1 MTRRIKTILI
11 IAGLLTVVLFI
22 SFAIY
27 QIKKESLVTSF
38 RNIEFSE
45 NDTVK
50 VATHTLN
57 NGECIESSVRIT
69 KNPIAN
75 SNDYNI
81 IVIFSNHEEND
92 NYKIEN
98 LTIKINSQNSTKIK
112 SIYYDDGKNSGISND
127 NINSKTDFRF
137 ESSSNY
143 IYLNIVVTDYS
154 EDSMGF
160 DLNYDIN
167 GIGFYSINR
176 FNGFN
181 INMSC

>member
-92 NYKIEN
+92 NYKIE
-98 LTIKINSQNSTKIK
+98 

-176 FNGFN
+176 FNGLN